1 MREALFI
8 FVIVLVLASLTAI
21 RYRKQIAGMI
31 GFARRLKDAKA
42 GVGQHSRIS
51 SREPEKSIPL
61 VNCSKCGVWIP
72 QNKAIKVGDIFYCSN
87 DFAEAR
93 TK

>member
-8 FVIVLVLASLTAI
+8 LVILLVLAALTAI

-31 GFARRLKDAKA
+31 GMARMLKEAKQNINIA
-42 GVGQHSRIS
+42 S
-51 SREPEKSIPL
+51 SNLKREPEKSIPL

-72 QNKAIKVGDIFYCSN
+72 QNKAIKAGDVFVCSN
-87 DFAEAR
+87 H
-93 TK
+93 